1 MFHSIPQQEKHLEA
15 NLNKHRIW
23 LKTRP
28 EEPLTVTA
36 HLHLLL
42 LPDRKRQKKNSP
54 QLFPLEIGTL
64 KKKKKKEKKKMRKL
78 NGRKLYR
85 TKKVKHLQAVQGPV
99 EQCQVAVP
107 ATVLTRDG
115 LWCPVFI
122 DLLILQTQSQLLLRI
137 CH

>member
-1 MFHSIPQQEKHLEA
+1 
-15 NLNKHRIW
+15 
-23 LKTRP
+23 
-28 EEPLTVTA
+28 
-36 HLHLLL
+36 
-42 LPDRKRQKKNSP
+42 
-54 QLFPLEIGTL
+54 
-64 KKKKKKEKKKMRKL
+64 MRKL

>member
-64 KKKKKKEKKKMRKL
+64 KKKKKKEKKE
-78 NGRKLYR
+78 NEE
-85 TKKVKHLQAVQGPV
+85 V
-99 EQCQVAVP
+99 EWKEIIQN
-107 ATVLTRDG
+107 
-115 LWCPVFI
+115 
-122 DLLILQTQSQLLLRI
+122 
-137 CH
+137 